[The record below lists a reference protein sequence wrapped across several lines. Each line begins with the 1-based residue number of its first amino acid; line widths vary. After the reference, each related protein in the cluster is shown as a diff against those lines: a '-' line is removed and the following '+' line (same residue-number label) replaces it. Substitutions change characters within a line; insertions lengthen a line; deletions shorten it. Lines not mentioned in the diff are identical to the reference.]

1 MMNQPYSKALLE
13 RSMDRY
19 VKALDSGN
27 LDEIAAVL
35 QIAEGDA
42 ELDRI
47 IGEINWAYAD
57 ELGLSLSSL
66 ESDQILFLL
75 QEHFPSAF
83 GESSDETLPITVSE
97 VAAHLAAN
105 RLIPPTDQENSL
117 KLLRIHTPLPS
128 WLSLPEIRILS
139 QQFGFNVSERFLKIF
154 RDAAIQMSIGRGQA
168 QMAATRR
175 KTSRQY
181 SRSSRSNEENHDTK

>member
-1 MMNQPYSKALLE
+1 MNQPYSKALLE
-13 RSMDRY
+13 RSIDRY

-27 LDEIAAVL
+27 LNEISAVL

-47 IGEINWAYAD
+47 IEEINSAYAE
-57 ELGLSLSSL
+57 ELGLSSISL
-66 ESDQILFLL
+66 ESGQIRVLL

-83 GESSDETLPITVSE
+83 GEAPDEIPPITVSE

-105 RLIPPTDQENSL
+105 RLIPPSDQENSL
-117 KLLRIHTPLPS
+117 KLLRIHIPLPS
-128 WLSLPEIRILS
+128 WLSLPEIRKLS
-139 QQFGFNVSERFLKIF
+139 QQFGFNVSERFLKVF

-175 KTSRQY
+175 KTSHRY
-181 SRSSRSNEENHDTK
+181 RGSARSNEENHDTK